1 MKHRA
6 RSEKLIVKELGD
18 DLVVYDETDDA
29 AHELNAAAAAVWRRC
44 DGETDVET
52 IAKELETELGLPADG
67 EVVSLAIAEL
77 SRAKLLE
84 PVEAPAAPVV
94 SRRQLVRRL
103 GLTGAAVMLLP
114 LVETI
119 VAPTPAMAQSAPTPG
134 PTPVPT
140 VIPTVTLPTV

>member
-1 MKHRA
+1 MKFRA
-6 RSEKLIVKELGD
+6 RSEKLIVKQLGD
-18 DLVVYDETDDA
+18 DLVVYDELDDA

-52 IAKELETELGLPADG
+52 IAGELEAELGLPADG

-84 PVEAPAAPVV
+84 PVDDRAAPAV
-94 SRRQLVRRL
+94 SRRQLVGRL
-103 GLTGAAVMLLP
+103 GLTGAAVLLLP

-119 VAPTPAMAQSAPTPG
+119 VAPTPAMAQSAPTTALP
-134 PTPVPT
+134 PVPT
-140 VIPTVTLPTV
+140 VIPTRPVPTT